1 MGEIIIGGVVTIGA
15 RDEEIEVGIGIEV
28 SREEIVEMEG
38 VFSCGTTKCG
48 DVGVVWSSSEV
59 ERIGE
64 IEVEIEPDTSISTE
78 GVLVVA
84 ERI

>member
-1 MGEIIIGGVVTIGA
+1 M
-15 RDEEIEVGIGIEV
+15 
-28 SREEIVEMEG
+28 
-38 VFSCGTTKCG
+38 
-48 DVGVVWSSSEV
+48 WSLDGV

-64 IEVEIEPDTSISTE
+64 IEGEIEPDTSISTE